1 LEKNTIFGYFFSY
14 ECIII
19 IRAFGQEA
27 MSKDP
32 IITKLQSQVQRDNE
46 EGFLLLYDRLFEKV
60 QAYILRNKG
69 DETEARDIFQ
79 ESLLV
84 LYKLAKQGRLTE
96 VENTEAYLY
105 TICRNRWLRYAQS
118 RGRTVEITE
127 NHYNIPVDEVTIT
140 RIIDQERQRMLDR
153 LLQSLGEVCYKI
165 LIYFYY
171 EKKSMKEILD
181 LLPFKT
187 EQVIKNKKS
196 NCLKKMR
203 TLLEEYPQFKEMIQ

>member
-1 LEKNTIFGYFFSY
+1 MGKNLFFGYLSTY
-14 ECIII
+14 ERIII
-19 IRAFGQEA
+19 ILALGPEI
-27 MSKDP
+27 MNKDP
-32 IITKLQSQVQRDNE
+32 IIVKLQSSVPKVNE
-46 EGFLLLYDRLFEKV
+46 EGFLLLYDRLYEKV

-96 VENTEAYLY
+96 VENAEAYLY
-105 TICRNRWLRYAQS
+105 TICRNRWLRHAQS
-118 RGRTVEITE
+118 RGKTVEITE
-127 NHYNIPVDEVTIT
+127 NHHSIPVDEVTVT
-140 RIIDQERQRMLDR
+140 RIIDQERQQLLDR

-181 LLPFKT
+181 FMPFKT

-203 TLLEEYPQFKEMIQ
+203 ALLEEYPQLKEMIQ

>member
-1 LEKNTIFGYFFSY
+1 
-14 ECIII
+14 
-19 IRAFGQEA
+19 

-32 IITKLQSQVQRDNE
+32 IIVKLQSSVPKENE
-46 EGFLLLYDRLFEKV
+46 EGFLLLYDCLYEKV
-60 QAYILRNKG
+60 QAYVLRNRG

-84 LYKLAKQGRLTE
+84 LYKLAKQGRLAE
-96 VENTEAYLY
+96 VENAEAYLY
-105 TICRNRWLRYAQS
+105 TICRNRWLRYSQS
-118 RGRTVEITE
+118 RGKTVEITE
-127 NHYNIPVDEVTIT
+127 NHHTIPVDEVTVT
-140 RIIDQERQRMLDR
+140 RIIDQERQQLLDR

-181 LLPFKT
+181 LMPFKT

-203 TLLEEYPQFKEMIQ
+203 ALLEEYPQLKEMIQ